1 MGLQCR
7 ADRVRYRHLV
17 PARAARPGDWP
28 DWVPTAVREAIA
40 RRGGIDGLWRHQA
53 EAADSLFLGRHT
65 ALATGTASG
74 KSLGYLLPVLTATYG
89 GPEAAG
95 GLAAPDRD
103 RLLRPRRPHTALYL
117 APTKAL
123 AHDQLR
129 TGAELGPA
137 GWPIA
142 AIDGDSEPQQRDWA
156 RDFASYVL
164 TNPDLVHASILP
176 GHERWSS
183 FLSSLRY
190 VVIDEAHRY
199 RGVFGS
205 QVGCVLRRLRRVAE
219 RYGARPVFALASATG
234 SDIGRLAAELVG
246 VDAVEVAPVTDDG
259 SPHGLVRMEL
269 WQPERSVESETAAL
283 LAELVAEGRQTIAFT
298 PSRRMAEL
306 VALRARERLED
317 HPAAAGRIEPYRG
330 GYLASDRRAVERA
343 LLDRSIMGVA
353 ATNALELGIDIAG
366 MDAVIMAGLPGSRAA
381 MWQQA
386 GRAGRRGGDADVI
399 IMMRQNPLDQ
409 YLADHPDELFAA
421 PPEPVVLDAQNPYI
435 LAPQLTAAAQ
445 EFPLTA
451 RDTAY
456 FGPTAPALIKGLCDH
471 GVLRRRPDGAAY
483 WTRAERAVDGIDL
496 RSIGGR
502 PLEIVDESTGRV
514 LGHADR
520 ASADA
525 TVHPGAVY
533 LHQGETYLCQE
544 LDLEEGEAI
553 VRPARPGY
561 YTQAQVSQQVQ
572 IVDERETAR
581 SGSGRLRLGRV
592 DVISRVIGFLRR
604 DEATGAVWD
613 STPLDLPERRMR
625 TAACWWTMPVDDH
638 DLSAAQLGGAV
649 HAAEH
654 ALVGLLPLFARCDRG
669 DVAGVS
675 AVAHADTGGPTVF
688 LHDAHP
694 GGSGFARL
702 AFLAGQ
708 ELVAAAADRVDHCP
722 CQAGCP
728 ACVVSAQ
735 CGRGNTPLDKAG
747 AALLLGRLLDRTP
760 ELT

>member
-1 MGLQCR
+1 MSR
-7 ADRVRYRHLV
+7 AERVRHRHLV
-17 PARAARPGDWP
+17 PARTARPADWP
-28 DWVPTAVREAIA
+28 GWVPAAVREAIM
-40 RRGGIDGLWRHQA
+40 RRGGIERLWQHQA
-53 EAADSLFLGRHT
+53 EAADSLFQGRHT

-89 GPEAAG
+89 GPDAAG
-95 GLAAPDRD
+95 GLATPDRD

-246 VDAVEVAPVTDDG
+246 VDAAEVTPVTEDG
-259 SPHGLVRMEL
+259 SPHGVVRMEL
-269 WQPERSVESETAAL
+269 WQPERSVESETSEL

-298 PSRRMAEL
+298 PSRRMSEL
-306 VALRARERLED
+306 VALQARERLDD
-317 HPAAAGRIEPYRG
+317 HPEAVGRIESYRG
-330 GYLASDRRAVERA
+330 GYLASDRRAVERS
-343 LLDRSIMGVA
+343 LLDRSVMGVA

-399 IMMRQNPLDQ
+399 IMMRQDPLDQ

-445 EFPLTA
+445 EFPLTV

-483 WTRAERAVDGIDL
+483 WTRTERAVDGIDL

-502 PLEIVDESTGRV
+502 PVEIVDESTGRV

-544 LDLEEGEAI
+544 LDLEAGEAI
-553 VRPARPGY
+553 VHPARPGY
-561 YTQAQVSQQVQ
+561 YTQAQVSQQVK
-572 IVDERETAR
+572 IVDEREVVT

-592 DVISRVIGFLRR
+592 DVISQVIGFLRR
-604 DEATGAVWD
+604 DELTSAVWD

-625 TAACWWTMPVDDH
+625 TAACWWTVAVDDH
-638 DLSAAQLGGAV
+638 ELSAAQLGGAV

-747 AALLLGRLLDRTP
+747 AGLLLGRLLDRTP